1 MKRAVLLLMSLFV
14 MALLAGGCGSSSS
27 DGGSPQPAA
36 TPSTAA
42 STPTP
47 ALSKSAYIRKA
58 DRVCREMRRIRR
70 RLDGVYGNAMRS
82 GQPGAAA
89 DALDRYA
96 PIYGAWLQQLQA
108 LPVPKRGAGR
118 VTLMLEILANQ
129 AATATPQSVAV
140 RTNQTLAINQ
150 IRAAHAQAVKN
161 VAALGRSYGLK
172 VCARAA

>member
-1 MKRAVLLLMSLFV
+1 MKRAVLLLMSLLV
-14 MALLAGGCGSSSS
+14 TALLAGGCGSSSS

-36 TPSTAA
+36 TSSAPAPPA
-42 STPTP
+42 ST
-47 ALSKSAYIRKA
+47 LSKSAYIRKA

-70 RLDGVYGNAMRS
+70 RLDSVYAHAMRA
-82 GQPGAAA
+82 GEPAAAA

-129 AATATPQSVAV
+129 AATATPQSVAL
-140 RTNQTLAINQ
+140 RTNQTHAINQ
-150 IRAAHAQAVKN
+150 IRDAHTQAVKN
-161 VAALGRSYGLK
+161 VAALGRAYGLK